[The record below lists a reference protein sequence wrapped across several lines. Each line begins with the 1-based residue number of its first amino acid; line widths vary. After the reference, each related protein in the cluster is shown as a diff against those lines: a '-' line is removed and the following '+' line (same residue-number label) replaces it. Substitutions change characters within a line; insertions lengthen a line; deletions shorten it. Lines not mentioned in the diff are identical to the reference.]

1 MARTAGQH
9 VYGPY
14 KRVNKR
20 GDATYRIV
28 IKSGAIQVAQSFRTE
43 DEALKAAARE
53 RAALQVRTVD
63 EAVSAYLDYLRD
75 DRHRPTITITTLRN
89 SITRIVR
96 PSLDRPLLSLTPAKA
111 KECYGLIARSGEFR
125 PDTHQNSLRDARS
138 AWKWMGKEGWV
149 PRNPWDGIEPI
160 GERTKGK
167 TQLRRD
173 EARKLLAYCVD
184 RLDESGVVA
193 SLLCLLLAMRISEV
207 VALRGR
213 DIDDGGR
220 LLWIDKGKT
229 RHAKRELEVPGPLQA
244 VLRARAKE
252 AGSAGRLFPFTRN
265 WVSYWCRVLCEQ
277 AEVTVVAGHALRGT
291 HATLAT
297 QAGATSH
304 LVAAALGHGS
314 TRVTEAHYT
323 QPDAIAGQTQK
334 RAMKAL
340 AGATKKRK
348 VSAVTGTRP
357 GVTGRR
363 KKPKR

>member
-1 MARTAGQH
+1 MARPAGQH

-14 KRVNKR
+14 ERKGRH
-20 GDATYRIV
+20 GSSWRIV
-28 IKSGAIQVAQSFRTE
+28 IKSGSIQAAQSFRTK
-43 DEALKAAARE
+43 DEADAAAARE
-53 RAALQVRTVD
+53 RAALQDRTVD
-63 EAVSAYLDYLRD
+63 EAVTAYLDFLRD

-89 SITRIVR
+89 SITRIAR
-96 PSLDRPLLSLTPAKA
+96 PSLDRSLLTLTPAKA
-111 KECYGLIARSGEFR
+111 RDHYDTIARSGEFA

-138 AWKWMGKEGWV
+138 AWKWMVKLGWI
-149 PRNPWDGIEPI
+149 PRNPWVGIEPI
-160 GERTKGK
+160 GARTKGK

-173 EARKLLAYCVD
+173 EARQLLAYCVP

-229 RHAKRELEVPGPLQA
+229 KHAKRELEVPGPLQA

-252 AGSAGRLFPFTRN
+252 AGATGKLFPFTRN
-265 WVSYWCRVLCEQ
+265 WVSYWCRVLCEK
-277 AEVTVVAGHALRGT
+277 AGVTKVAGHALRGT

-323 QPDAIAGQTQK
+323 QPDAITGQTQK
-334 RAMKAL
+334 RAM
-340 AGATKKRK
+340 ATLKGSAKKRT
-348 VSAVTGTRP
+348 VSAVTGKKP
-357 GVTGRR
+357 SVTARR